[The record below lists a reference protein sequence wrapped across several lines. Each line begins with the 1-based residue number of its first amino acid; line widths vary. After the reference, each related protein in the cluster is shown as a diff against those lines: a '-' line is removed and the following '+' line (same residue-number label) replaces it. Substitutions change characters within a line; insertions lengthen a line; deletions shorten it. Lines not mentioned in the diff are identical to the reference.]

1 MLTRLMDMFVT
12 VSLDTEELAVKLVS
26 ISPFSMLFN

>member
-12 VSLDTEELAVKLVS
+12 VSLDMQEFTAKRVS
-26 ISPFSMLFN
+26 EGRKCGLFI